1 MLEVILL
8 HNSMFSHTFV
18 LATKSSTL
26 RFINLNLLGVDW
38 SCAELGT
45 LLKEAKKKKE
55 LYIKS
60 DYLTDS

>member
-1 MLEVILL
+1 M
-8 HNSMFSHTFV
+8 
-18 LATKSSTL
+18 
-26 RFINLNLLGVDW
+26 GVDW

-60 DYLTDS
+60 DYLTDSWIVAIDDKLWKILELMYLKFVNAKHS